1 MTERRPTVSV
11 CCITYNHERFLV
23 QAIESVLMQ
32 ETDFAV
38 ELVIGEDCSTDA
50 TRTIAQAYERCY
62 PGRIQV
68 LTPGSNLGIMRNLMA
83 TLAACHGEYI
93 AFLEGDDYWTDIT
106 KLQRQVDALKT
117 NGNCALCFH
126 DAEIFYDV
134 GSPLTM
140 VFSQHVAAHVLPPP
154 SGEGSYSQ
162 FTQLDLARVGWII
175 PSASLLFRANSLPQ
189 PLPAWFAGV
198 YSGDYTLHLLSTRW
212 GPALYLPRLMSRYR
226 LHDQSISSTMV
237 QSVYQFERRIY
248 EAKMFQQHVFDPK
261 HRKYADIYLANQYKG
276 YAFYLNR
283 QDQWGQALYH
293 FAKALFLSRQ
303 RLPLYFERCLDTL
316 LAPSVAIKQ
325 KDPAGSDEA

>member
-11 CCITYNHERFLV
+11 CCITYNHERFLA

-32 ETDFAV
+32 ETDFDV
-38 ELVIGEDCSTDA
+38 KLIIGEDCSTDT
-50 TRTIAQAYERCY
+50 TRTIAQAYERRY
-62 PGRIQV
+62 PGRILV
-68 LTPGSNLGIMRNLMA
+68 LTPDTNLGIMRNLMA

-93 AFLEGDDYWTDIT
+93 AFLEGDDYWTDT
-106 KLQRQVDALKT
+106 KKLQLQVDALKA
-117 NGNCALCFH
+117 NGNCALCCH

-134 GSPLTM
+134 GSAHTM
-140 VFSQHVAAHVLPPP
+140 VFSQHVAAHALPPP
-154 SGEGSYSQ
+154 SEEGSWLQ
-162 FTQLDLARVGWII
+162 LTQLDLARAGWII

-226 LHDQSISSTMV
+226 MHDQSVSSTMV

-248 EAKMFQQHVFDPK
+248 EAKMFQQHVFDLR

-276 YAFYLNR
+276 YARYLR
-283 QDQWGQALYH
+283 GQGQRGQALRY
-293 FAKALFLSRQ
+293 FVKALFLSRQ
-303 RLPLYFERCLDTL
+303 RLPLYLERRLGNL
-316 LAPSVAIKQ
+316 RASSA
-325 KDPAGSDEA
+325 AME